1 MEEKKESSSN
11 DVPVL
16 DVTDYFSW
24 RSKMKA
30 YLKKFGIW
38 EIVINPPAPSNKK
51 GKPAAQKEAKKDNTT
66 ALKFLLD
73 GLPSSL
79 KESVGEFTS
88 AKDLWF
94 KLESEYQ
101 KAKPEPEKADQKSE
115 DKPPEELNQEEDKQ
129 EEDSSKGMNSCD
141 YDSLCDEIEKVLA
154 NDDEAML
161 KAKQR
166 TINYVCHIDLRA
178 DWFLNKVDLNQ
189 SDYKAFRTTTF
200 DYMDNLQKQN
210 VELKELLKKLKH
222 EGVGWLK
229 LLKEKEEEKE

>member
-16 DVTDYFSW
+16 DTADYFSW

-30 YLKKFGIW
+30 YLKKFGVW

-51 GKPAAQKEAKKDNTT
+51 GKSAAQKEAKKDNTT
-66 ALKFLLD
+66 ALKFLMD
-73 GLPSSL
+73 GLPSSV

-101 KAKPEPEKADQKSE
+101 KARPEPEKTNQELE
-115 DKPPEELNQEEDKQ
+115 DKPLEELKQ

-154 NDDEAML
+154 DDDEAML

-166 TINYVCHIDLRA
+166 IINYVCNIDLRA
-178 DWFLNKVDLNQ
+178 DWYLNKVDLNQ
-189 SDYKAFRTTTF
+189 SDYKMFRTTTF

-210 VELKELLKKLKH
+210 VELKSCLRNLSM
-222 EGVGWLK
+222 
-229 LLKEKEEEKE
+229 KE